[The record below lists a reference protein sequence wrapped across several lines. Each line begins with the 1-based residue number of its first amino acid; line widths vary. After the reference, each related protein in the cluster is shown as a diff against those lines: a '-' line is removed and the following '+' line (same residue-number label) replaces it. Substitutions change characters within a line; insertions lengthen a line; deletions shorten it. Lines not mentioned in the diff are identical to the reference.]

1 LFVGS
6 QRESASMQA
15 MKNNP
20 ESIPDTLLLTQ
31 NYITNAGKVA
41 LTEAME
47 DMWDLYEKE
56 VSIDL

>member
-1 LFVGS
+1 
-6 QRESASMQA
+6 MQA